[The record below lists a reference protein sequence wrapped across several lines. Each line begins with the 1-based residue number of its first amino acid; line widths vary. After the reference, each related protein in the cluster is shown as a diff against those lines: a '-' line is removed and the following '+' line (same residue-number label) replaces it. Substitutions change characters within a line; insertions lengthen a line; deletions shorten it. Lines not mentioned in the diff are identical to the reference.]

1 MDGILLQ
8 ENNQID
14 GKLLQ
19 EENQSQN
26 FKDGNEEKVFATK
39 TQRQGKKIN
48 NNKAPKEFVKMCD
61 IC

>member
-26 FKDGNEEKVFATK
+26 FKDGNEEKVFVTK
-39 TQRQGKKIN
+39 TKGTREE
-48 NNKAPKEFVKMCD
+48 AWEE
-61 IC
+61 

>member
-26 FKDGNEEKVFATK
+26 FKDGNEEKVFVRKTK
-39 TQRQGKKIN
+39 GKGKEIEK
-48 NNKAPKEFVKMCD
+48 NKDPKDFMKR
-61 IC
+61 